1 MNSDKGPWLTF
12 LAVVVGYTF
21 LFPFLPVLILSG
33 AGPGS
38 GLVNWLCANLAGTYM
53 LYSFLFLYAG
63 FVLLAVVVDRKLA
76 LGGFASFPFVLG
88 LALVLTGLAVNVN
101 VLFVGYVYLVDVGPL
116 KWACGAV
123 GNMDVDS
130 FREFSGLF
138 RDLASNF
145 VLAGIG
151 LLVGAPSSAGTG
163 RYAVV
168 GIRE

>member
-101 VLFVGYVYLVDVGPL
+101 VLFVGYVYLVDVGPTAL
-116 KWACGAV
+116 WGTWTWIPSGSFPACLGT
-123 GNMDVDS
+123 S
-130 FREFSGLF
+130 PRTLCW
-138 RDLASNF
+138 LA
-145 VLAGIG
+145 
-151 LLVGAPSSAGTG
+151 
-163 RYAVV
+163 
-168 GIRE
+168 